1 MDYASS
7 VITTRAHE
15 NLQHE
20 DGIDTQDI
28 EDDDDWSLP
37 SETFSE
43 DEVQQSMGVLSL
55 ATNIGKRSLGVGKDL
70 ITKKL

>member
-1 MDYASS
+1 MDYAST

-15 NLQHE
+15 NLQHD
-20 DGIDTQDI
+20 DGIDAQDI

-43 DEVQQSMGVLSL
+43 DEAQRSMGVLSL